1 MTIVPETRPT
11 GPRAG
16 TASFVLVTGPSGAG
30 RSTAVRALEDMG
42 CETIDNLPLSLIP
55 RLSEGGALVRP
66 LILGIDVRNRDFSV
80 AAFLDTVD
88 WLRGHGAEVEVL
100 YLDCAPDVLTRRYSE
115 TRRRHPLAPAETPAQ
130 GIEREIDL
138 LVPIRAQADIVID
151 TTELSPHELRAELA
165 RWFDPSGSQRMALT
179 LHSFSYKRGI
189 PRGVDM
195 VFDVRFLNNPYWDP
209 DLRRLDGRDTRVAAF
224 VAGDSRYAPFFHK
237 VRDLAEF
244 LLPAYIAEGKS
255 HLSIGFGCTGGQHRS
270 VAMAEGMANALRET
284 GWQVAVRH
292 HELERHGRVNAGL
305 PVEGA
310 A

>member
-1 MTIVPETRPT
+1 MNTAPQTTIPPPRSG
-11 GPRAG
+11 GP
-16 TASFVLVTGPSGAG
+16 SFVLVTGPSGAG
-30 RSTAVRALEDMG
+30 RSTAVRVLEDMG

-66 LILGIDVRNRDFSV
+66 LILGVDVRNRDFSV
-80 AAFLDTVD
+80 AAFLDMVD
-88 WLRGHGAEVEVL
+88 WLRRQDAGVEVL
-100 YLDCAPDVLTRRYSE
+100 YLDCDPDVLARRYSE

-151 TTELSPHELRAELA
+151 TTDLSPHELRAELA
-165 RWFDPSGSQRMALT
+165 RWFDPSGSQRLALT

-209 DLRRLDGRDTRVAAF
+209 DLRRLDGRDSRVAAF
-224 VAGDSRYAPFFHK
+224 IAGDSRYAPFFDK
-237 VRDLAEF
+237 VRDLAQF

-270 VAMAEGMANALRET
+270 VAMAEGIANALRET

-292 HELERHGRVNAGL
+292 HELERHGRVTAAL
-305 PVEGA
+305 PVEGVA
-310 A
+310 

>member
-1 MTIVPETRPT
+1 MTTVPETRST

-16 TASFVLVTGPSGAG
+16 SASFVLVTGPSGAG

-55 RLSEGGALVRP
+55 RLSEGGALLRP

-88 WLRGHGAEVEVL
+88 WLRRQGADVEVL

-189 PRGVDM
+189 PRGV
-195 VFDVRFLNNPYWDP
+195 RHG
-209 DLRRLDGRDTRVAAF
+209 LRRALPEQSLLGPRPAPAGRPRHP
-224 VAGDSRYAPFFHK
+224 R
-237 VRDLAEF
+237 R
-244 LLPAYIAEGKS
+244 
-255 HLSIGFGCTGGQHRS
+255 R
-270 VAMAEGMANALRET
+270 LR
-284 GWQVAVRH
+284 R
-292 HELERHGRVNAGL
+292 RR
-305 PVEGA
+305 
-310 A
+310 

>member
-1 MTIVPETRPT
+1 MTTVPETRPT

-165 RWFDPSGSQRMALT
+165 RWFDPAHGADAAFLQLQAR
-179 LHSFSYKRGI
+179 HP
-189 PRGVDM
+189 PRSRHG
-195 VFDVRFLNNPYWDP
+195 
-209 DLRRLDGRDTRVAAF
+209 LRRALPQQ
-224 VAGDSRYAPFFHK
+224 S
-237 VRDLAEF
+237 
-244 LLPAYIAEGKS
+244 LLGPRPSPARRPR
-255 HLSIGFGCTGGQHRS
+255 HPRRR
-270 VAMAEGMANALRET
+270 LR
-284 GWQVAVRH
+284 R
-292 HELERHGRVNAGL
+292 RR
-305 PVEGA
+305 
-310 A
+310 